1 MLWKLW
7 KLLMKSYDVLE
18 ETNAARYQKITLL
31 ERIGKIYEAMKAS
44 E

>member
-1 MLWKLW
+1 M
-7 KLLMKSYDVLE
+7 MKSYDVLE

-31 ERIGKIYEAMKAS
+31 ERIGKIYEPMKTS